1 MLAGFILALMLV
13 MDCFAFN
20 LISKDKWS
28 SRRQKILQM
37 LLVVFFVPLLGSLLV
52 IFVNKAKPAS
62 NGNYPNQVELDNDGE
77 LFKSS
82 SKNEVD
88 LGGSDSD

>member
-37 LLVVFFVPLLGSLLV
+37 LLVVFVPLLGSLLV

-62 NGNYPNQVELDNDGE
+62 NGNYPNQVELDNGGE
-77 LFKSS
+77 LFKAS

>member
-1 MLAGFILALMLV
+1 MLTGFILALMLV
-13 MDCFAFN
+13 MDCFVFH
-20 LISKDKWS
+20 LISKDKLS

-37 LLVVFFVPLLGSLLV
+37 LLVVFVPLLGSLLV

-62 NGNYPNQVELDNDGE
+62 NGNYPNQVELDNGGE

-88 LGGSDSD
+88 LGGGNSD